1 MQNMNKFVTNNHTS
15 VLQTLAKKSGDHCQ
29 SLIENKTSFAG
40 PASELSIYDTYQA
53 ASRVGLGSQQLLYCG
68 MVKGKKIMYG
78 AETSTGSDLGE
89 VFLPHE
95 SFVMPPGAFVE
106 IDFPDANEEHP
117 TTCLTIEFSKE
128 RIETISERMRNLTTL
143 ESIEHD
149 WEYQPHI
156 IHTHHTADTQQLLE
170 KLVSLFTQ
178 NHPDKEMMVDLGVS
192 ELVIRLLRQQGREIL
207 LSYSQQSP
215 DFSGIITAIHFLEK
229 NLTIPLNIDQL
240 SRQACMSRSKFY
252 IEFKKQLGCSPG
264 EFQQQLRIKASAE
277 AISSGKT
284 VTEACYDVGFN
295 DLSHFSRRFT
305 QFYGCS
311 PTAYRLKH
319 HEQPINPNNVKLK

>member
-1 MQNMNKFVTNNHTS
+1 MQNMKKLVSKHDTS
-15 VLQTLAKKSGDHCQ
+15 VSQSLAKKNCEQRQ
-29 SLIENKTSFAG
+29 SLVENKIAFAG
-40 PASELSIYDTYQA
+40 PESELSIYDTYRN

-78 AETSTGSDLGE
+78 TGNDHGE
-89 VFLPHE
+89 IFLPHE
-95 SFVMPPGAFVE
+95 SFVMPPGQFVE
-106 IDFPDANEEHP
+106 IDFPEANEESP

-128 RIETISERMRNLTTL
+128 RIETISERMRDLTKL
-143 ESIEHD
+143 ESINHD
-149 WEYQPHI
+149 WEYQPQI
-156 IHTHHTADTQQLLE
+156 IHAHHTTDTQQLLE
-170 KLVSLFTQ
+170 KLVCLFTQ

-207 LSYSQQSP
+207 LSYSQKSP
-215 DFSGIITAIHFLEK
+215 DASGVIAAIHFLEK
-229 NLTIPLNIDQL
+229 NLSIPLNIDQL
-240 SRQACMSRSKFY
+240 SRHACMSRSKLY
-252 IEFKKQLGCSPG
+252 VEFKKQLGCSPG

-319 HEQPINPNNVKLK
+319 YG

>member
-1 MQNMNKFVTNNHTS
+1 MQNMNKLVSKHSTS
-15 VLQTLAKKSGDHCQ
+15 VPLSLTNKDDQRRQ
-29 SLIENKTSFAG
+29 SLVENKISFAG
-40 PASELSIYDTYQA
+40 PESELSIYDTYRA
-53 ASRVGLGSQQLLYCG
+53 ASRVGLGAQQLMYCG

-78 AETSTGSDLGE
+78 TENNQGD

-95 SFVMPPGAFVE
+95 SFVMPPGAYVE
-106 IDFPDANEEHP
+106 IDFPEANEEQP

-128 RIETISERMRNLTTL
+128 RIESISQKMRDLTTL
-143 ESIEHD
+143 ESLGHD
-149 WEYQPHI
+149 WEYQPRI
-156 IHTHHTADTQQLLE
+156 IHAHHTTDTQQLLE
-170 KLVSLFTQ
+170 KLVCLFTQ

-207 LSYSQQSP
+207 LSYSQQAP
-215 DFSGIITAIHFLEK
+215 DTSGIIAAIHFLES
-229 NLTIPLNIDQL
+229 NLTTPLNIEQL
-240 SRQACMSRSKFY
+240 SRHACMSRSKLY

-277 AISSGKT
+277 AISTGKT

-319 HEQPINPNNVKLK
+319 YGYKII

>member
-1 MQNMNKFVTNNHTS
+1 MQNMNKLVTKHDTPVS
-15 VLQTLAKKSGDHCQ
+15 QSLAKKDGDQRQ
-29 SLIENKTSFAG
+29 SLVENKISFAG
-40 PASELSIYDTYQA
+40 PESELSIYDTYRE

-78 AETSTGSDLGE
+78 TGNNDQGE
-89 VFLPHE
+89 IFLPHE
-95 SFVMPPGAFVE
+95 SFVMPPGEFVE
-106 IDFPDANEEHP
+106 IDFPEAKEDSP

-128 RIETISERMRNLTTL
+128 RIETISERMRDLTTL
-143 ESIEHD
+143 ESVEHD

-156 IHTHHTADTQQLLE
+156 LHTHHTTDTQQLLE
-170 KLVSLFTQ
+170 KLVCLFTQ

-215 DFSGIITAIHFLEK
+215 DSSGVIAAIHFLEK
-229 NLTIPLNIDQL
+229 NLSIPLNIDQL
-240 SRQACMSRSKFY
+240 SRHACMSRSKLY
-252 IEFKKQLGCSPG
+252 VEFKKQLGCSPG
-264 EFQQQLRIKASAE
+264 EFQQQLRIKASAQ

-319 HEQPINPNNVKLK
+319 FG

>member
-1 MQNMNKFVTNNHTS
+1 MQNMNKLVTKHDTS
-15 VLQTLAKKSGDHCQ
+15 VSQSLAKKNGEQRQ
-29 SLIENKTSFAG
+29 SLVENKTAFAG
-40 PASELSIYDTYQA
+40 PESELSIYDTYRV
-53 ASRVGLGSQQLLYCG
+53 ASRVGLVSQQLLYCG

-78 AETSTGSDLGE
+78 AETTTGNDHGE

-106 IDFPDANEEHP
+106 IDFPEANEEQP
-117 TTCLTIEFSKE
+117 TTCLTIEFSKQ
-128 RIETISERMRNLTTL
+128 RIEAISERMRDLTTL
-143 ESIEHD
+143 ESLEHD

-156 IHTHHTADTQQLLE
+156 IHTHHTSDTQQLLE
-170 KLVSLFTQ
+170 KLVCLFTQ
-178 NHPDKEMMVDLGVS
+178 NHPDKEIMVDLGVS
-192 ELVIRLLRQQGREIL
+192 ELVIKLLRQQGRQIL
-207 LSYSQQSP
+207 LSYSRQAP
-215 DFSGIITAIHFLEK
+215 DTSGIIAAIHFLEK

-240 SRQACMSRSKFY
+240 SRHACMSRSKFY

-277 AISSGKT
+277 AISLGKS

-305 QFYGCS
+305 RFYGCS

-319 HEQPINPNNVKLK
+319 YG

>member
-1 MQNMNKFVTNNHTS
+1 MNKLVTNHDTTVPHYLVKIN
-15 VLQTLAKKSGDHCQ
+15 GEERRQ
-29 SLIENKTSFAG
+29 SLVENKLTFTG
-40 PASELSIYDTYQA
+40 PESELSIYDTYRA
-53 ASRVGLGSQQLLYCG
+53 TSRVGLSSQQLMYCG

-78 AETSTGSDLGE
+78 SGSRAGNDPGE
-89 VFLPHE
+89 IFLPHE
-95 SFVMPPGAFVE
+95 SFVMPPGEFVE
-106 IDFPDANEEHP
+106 IDFPEANEEQP

-128 RIETISERMRNLTTL
+128 RIETISERMRDLTTL
-143 ESIEHD
+143 ESLEHD

-156 IHTHHTADTQQLLE
+156 IHAPHTTDTQQLLE

-207 LSYSQQSP
+207 LSYSHQAP
-215 DFSGIITAIHFLEK
+215 DTSGIIAAIHFLEK

-240 SRQACMSRSKFY
+240 SRHACMSRSKLY

-319 HEQPINPNNVKLK
+319 YG